1 MSDSIHKKKQKQK
14 ISGHKDGK
22 VLYKLMNSMY
32 IYDNDLVATGKSKVT
47 LMLNKPAYVAIC
59 INKLIPLWLH

>member
-1 MSDSIHKKKQKQK
+1 
-14 ISGHKDGK
+14 
-22 VLYKLMNSMY
+22 MNSMY

-59 INKLIPLWLH
+59 INKLIPL